1 MSEDIDTNAALME
14 LTAGVVSAFVGN
26 NSVPANELP
35 ALIASVHSALLSVG
49 QLSVAP
55 PVEIEQKPAVPIKKS
70 VTPDFI
76 ICLEDGLK
84 FKSLK
89 RHLRTKYALT
99 PEDYRAKWGLPNDY
113 PMVAPSY
120 AEARSNLAKK
130 MGLGQQRKKPVVPA
144 PKPRGRAPKAAAA

>member
-1 MSEDIDTNAALME
+1 ME

-49 QLSVAP
+49 QPSAAA
-55 PVEIEQKPAVPIKKS
+55 PVEVELKPAVSIRKS

-89 RHLRTKYALT
+89 RHLRTKYDLT
-99 PEDYRAKWGLPNDY
+99 PDAYRTKWGLPNDY

-120 AEARSNLAKK
+120 AEARSNLAKQ
-130 MGLGQQRKKPVVPA
+130 MGLGQQRKKPVPPA
-144 PKPRGRAPKAAAA
+144 PKPRTRTPKKPETV